1 MLEKPGKTHRDG
13 TGGSHL
19 RGRESEAWTPAVAP
33 HPQGTQ
39 MCSGS
44 RHPGTS
50 STLGQRGKEGGAG
63 CLGLPGNLHHTC
75 RLGCLA
81 TAGQRGNSASA
92 QPGQVHPPFA
102 SRGSGWLTAGTQLS
116 GPLGAAVGS
125 SLFHFPR
132 YFEKTPFQDSQTCG
146 HCTCLLNETQ
156 VTSAWGIK
164 SLL

>member
-1 MLEKPGKTHRDG
+1 MDPCCCTTSSRNPDVLRQQASRDLLYFG
-13 TGGSHL
+13 PTRQRGRSWLLGVAWQPASHL
-19 RGRESEAWTPAVAP
+19 PPWMPS
-33 HPQGTQ
+33 
-39 MCSGS
+39 
-44 RHPGTS
+44 
-50 STLGQRGKEGGAG
+50 
-63 CLGLPGNLHHTC
+63 
-75 RLGCLA
+75 